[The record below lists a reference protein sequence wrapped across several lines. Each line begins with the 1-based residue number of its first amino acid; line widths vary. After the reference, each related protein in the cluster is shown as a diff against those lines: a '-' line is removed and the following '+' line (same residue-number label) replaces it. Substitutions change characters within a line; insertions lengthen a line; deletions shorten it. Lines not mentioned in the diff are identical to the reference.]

1 MPETVEFLVERLK
14 SEGEKTADFFS
25 ALKDDQWQAVVYTE
39 GETWSIR
46 NVLAHFVTS
55 EQAFLRLFANVQK
68 GGMGAPEN
76 FDLDSYNAAQQ
87 EKTRAQSPQE
97 LLTQFR
103 ANRAAMVE
111 LVSSMS
117 MDDLGKTGRHPFL
130 GLTSLAEM
138 IKMVYRHNQI
148 HARDLRHLL
157 NDHP

>member
-14 SEGEKTADFFS
+14 GEGEKTVDFFA
-25 ALKDDQWQAVVYTE
+25 ALKDGQWQSAVYTE
-39 GETWSIR
+39 GKTWSIR

-68 GGMGAPEN
+68 GGTGAPEN
-76 FDLDSYNAAQQ
+76 FDLDRYNASQQ

-103 ANRAAMVE
+103 ASRAAMIE

-117 MDDLGKTGRHPFL
+117 TADLEKTGRHPFL

-148 HARDLRHLL
+148 HTRDLRHLL

>member
-14 SEGEKTADFFS
+14 SEGEKTAAFFA
-25 ALKDDQWQAVVYTE
+25 ALKDDQWQVAVYTE

-55 EQAFLRLFANVQK
+55 EQAFLRLLASVQR
-68 GGMGAPEN
+68 GGAGTPAN
-76 FDLDSYNAAQQ
+76 FDVNSYNAAQQ
-87 EKTRAQSPQE
+87 EKTQAQSPPE
-97 LLTQFR
+97 LLSQFR
-103 ANRAAMVE
+103 ASRAAMVE
-111 LVSSMS
+111 LVSSMNAA
-117 MDDLGKTGRHPFL
+117 DLEKTGRHPFL

-157 NDHP
+157 DNHS